1 MLLHEY
7 SYPTFRTSSGGIDNL
22 KFIRYICMLLDI
34 VTLNTDK
41 ERGSK
46 TFCLIIILYC
56 LGMPVFVNHRVVIA
70 ETFAEKHFC

>member
-1 MLLHEY
+1 ML
-7 SYPTFRTSSGGIDNL
+7 PTFHTSPEGIDNL
-22 KFIRYICMLLDI
+22 KF
-34 VTLNTDK
+34 
-41 ERGSK
+41 RGNK